1 MELAVK
7 ITKMARIAS
16 HATAGVLIVDEDRD
30 CLAAAAAHMNPLPEK
45 RRITAAEERVLQ
57 WVARGKTNKEIAA
70 ILGISPATVKRH
82 VEQILTKLARR
93 NRVELA
99 IYGVTNQSCPH
110 QTSAGCALREL
121 ERESAVSR

>member
-1 MELAVK
+1 MK

-16 HATAGVLIVDEDRD
+16 HATAGMPIADEDRD
-30 CLAAAAAHMNPLPEK
+30 CLAAATARMNPVPEK
-45 RRITAAEERVLQ
+45 RRITAAEDRVLQ

-99 IYGVTNQSCPH
+99 IYGVTNKSCPH
-110 QTSAGCALREL
+110 QTNSGCALREL
-121 ERESAVSR
+121 ERDSALSR

>member
-1 MELAVK
+1 MERSVK
-7 ITKMARIAS
+7 TTKMARIAS
-16 HATAGVLIVDEDRD
+16 HATAGMLIADEDRD
-30 CLAAAAAHMNPLPEK
+30 CFATATARMNRVPEE

-99 IYGVTNQSCPH
+99 IYGLTARCPH
-110 QTSAGCALREL
+110 QTTSGCALRQFETDG
-121 ERESAVSR
+121 EVSR